1 MATGFNPPLFFQ
13 KATDAQGR
21 PAPGAKLYHYVT
33 QTSILKDIYADVEL
47 TIPLPQPLVANTD
60 GSFQQYFME
69 SGYYKFVLLDANN
82 DQLLPPQDHVRGAGA
97 EVDIPA
103 PGNTGYLHY
112 DISTNTYSWINGSA
126 DDHKVGASAT
136 DANPGY
142 LNEKTQNTPTVV
154 LEVVDQ
160 KLQARYVGDKK
171 TQAAEGTDPAYLE
184 DLLEDTD
191 TITWER
197 AGNKMRAAAAGLSID
212 SMKVKVDALDDI
224 AGFLSTKLAAG
235 TGVTFTI
242 TEDGVNGKV
251 LHINAPAAGSGKTKV
266 SADDATLKYL
276 VDKILPGSN
285 VTIVPE
291 TVDGGLALRISAT
304 GSGGS
309 GAYYEQTKDFASAL
323 SFGSSTSIQNLCQ
336 LSLPAGTWDVEGSA
350 TSYVVKDPGATHVQ
364 MTANIVTASAT
375 LPNDGHECVMVPNP
389 ATGGSST
396 TAVVSRR
403 RFVLASPTTVYL
415 TFQVRSG
422 TFAGGLAWGTLTAKQ
437 A

>member
-33 QTSILKDIYADVEL
+33 QTSILKDIYADIEL
-47 TIPLPQPLVANTD
+47 TIPLPQPLVAETD

-82 DQLLPPQDHVRGAGA
+82 DQLLPPQDHVRGAGV

-112 DISTNTYSWINGSA
+112 DVSTNTYSWINGSA

-136 DANPGY
+136 DTTPGY

-171 TQAAEGTDPAYLE
+171 TQAADGTDPAYLE
-184 DLLEDTD
+184 DLLEDTG
-191 TITWER
+191 TVTWER
-197 AGNKMRAAAAGLSID
+197 AGNKMRAATAGPAID
-212 SMKVKVDALDDI
+212 SMKVKFDSLDAV

-251 LHINAPAAGSGKTKV
+251 IHINAPAAGSGKTKV

-291 TVDGGLALRISAT
+291 VYEGGLALRISAT
-304 GSGGS
+304 GSGGG
-309 GAYYEQTKDFASAL
+309 GAYYEQTKAFEDAI
-323 SFGSSTSIQNLCQ
+323 SFGSSTAIQNVCQ
-336 LSLPAGTWDVEGSA
+336 LALPAGTWDVEGSA
-350 TSYVVKDPGATHVQ
+350 TAYVVKDSGPSHTQ
-364 MTANIVTASAT
+364 MTANIVEVSAT
-375 LPNDGHECVMVPNP
+375 LPNDGHECFMVPNTI
-389 ATGGSST
+389 TGGAST

-403 RFVLASPTTVYL
+403 RFILASPATIYL
-415 TFQVRSG
+415 TSQVRSG
-422 TFAGGLAWGTLTAKQ
+422 TFSGGLVWGTLTAKQ